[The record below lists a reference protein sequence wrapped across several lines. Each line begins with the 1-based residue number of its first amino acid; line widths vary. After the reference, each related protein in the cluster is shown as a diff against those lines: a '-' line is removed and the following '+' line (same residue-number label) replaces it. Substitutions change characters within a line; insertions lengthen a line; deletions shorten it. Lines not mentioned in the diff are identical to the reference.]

1 MIFLEDRPFF
11 NPYFIGGIN
20 VPPNVSNTPNTFNTP
35 FVSPE
40 LSPKEIYE
48 NQYLYY
54 RCMNEYLDYMMKSKE
69 YDRCINS
76 QDKNKS

>member
-1 MIFLEDRPFF
+1 MEDRPYF
-11 NPYFIGGIN
+11 NPYFIGGMN
-20 VPPNVSNTPNTFNTP
+20 VPPNATPNSFNTP

-48 NQYLYY
+48 NQYFYY

-69 YDRCINS
+69 FERCM
-76 QDKNKS
+76 KNKCDDTKRS